1 MRTETA
7 PIVEVVGLR
16 KQFGNLTA
24 LDVPSLRVAAGES
37 LGLVGNNGAGKTTW
51 FSLLLDLIQPTEGC
65 VLSKG
70 RSVEGSE
77 HWKTYTGAYLDEG
90 FLIGFLS
97 PEEYLEFVA
106 GLHRMEGDVYRG
118 ALLRFEEFF
127 RGEILGQEKLIRDLS
142 KGNQKKVGIA
152 AALLTEPEVVILDEP
167 FPNLD
172 PTSVNRLK
180 ELIQSTRAE
189 RGSTFLI
196 SSHNLN
202 HVTDLCERIVVL
214 EKGCVVGDL
223 KTGTETLRELETYFL

>member
-1 MRTETA
+1 M
-7 PIVEVVGLR
+7 
-16 KQFGNLTA
+16 
-24 LDVPSLRVAAGES
+24 
-37 LGLVGNNGAGKTTW
+37 
-51 FSLLLDLIQPTEGC
+51 
-65 VLSKG
+65 
-70 RSVEGSE
+70 
-77 HWKTYTGAYLDEG
+77 
-90 FLIGFLS
+90 
-97 PEEYLEFVA
+97 A
-106 GLHRMEGDVYRG
+106 GLHGIEDDVYRR

-142 KGNQKKVGIA
+142 KGNQKKMGIA

-214 EKGCVVGDL
+214 EKGRVVGDL
-223 KTGTETLRELETYFL
+223 KTGTETLRELEAYFL

>member
-1 MRTETA
+1 METETA
-7 PIVEVVGLR
+7 PIIEVVGLR
-16 KQFGNLTA
+16 KQFGSLKA

-77 HWKTYTGAYLDEG
+77 HWKSYTGAYLDEG
-90 FLIGFLS
+90 FLIGFLT

-106 GLHRMEGDVYRG
+106 GLHRIEDDVYRR

-214 EKGCVVGDL
+214 EKGRLVGDL
-223 KTGTETLRELETYFL
+223 KTGTETLRELEAYFL